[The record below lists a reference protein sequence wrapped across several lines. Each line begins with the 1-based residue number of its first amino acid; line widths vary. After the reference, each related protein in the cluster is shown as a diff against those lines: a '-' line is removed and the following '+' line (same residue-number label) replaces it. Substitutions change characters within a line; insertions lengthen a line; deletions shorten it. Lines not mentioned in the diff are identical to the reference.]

1 MSEMFFKKTMIAFV
15 EEMLP
20 LKQNFDKD
28 MKLVH
33 STLKSHTDD
42 IKVLKNEMQELKEEK
57 NTDSQEIIEKH
68 YSEFVEREKRSKNIL
83 IHKVPETIDIN
94 PETVDANSQ
103 AVSSYNEDI
112 NKVKNILKVFNEDKY
127 KLNICLE
134 NIKIKRIGQPRD

>member
-1 MSEMFFKKTMIAFV
+1 
-15 EEMLP
+15 
-20 LKQNFDKD
+20 
-28 MKLVH
+28 
-33 STLKSHTDD
+33 
-42 IKVLKNEMQELKEEK
+42 MQELKEEK